1 LGVTGLEIVMTKPF
15 VPILFDV
22 VTSSVSVDPA
32 NSRLNF
38 AVGAHSYSF
47 AIDRTALLRLSRQI
61 DGALQAIPPLPRK
74 KKDVRG

>member
-1 LGVTGLEIVMTKPF
+1 MTKPF

-32 NSRLNF
+32 NSRRALLNF
-38 AVGAHSYSF
+38 AVGAHFYSF

-61 DGALQAIPPLPRK
+61 DRTLQAIPPPPRK